1 MKPMKLICYLVGFVF
16 LVSGLMKFIDL
27 SMVSSFEQMGVPL
40 SNYVYFFCS
49 SFRSDGGDA
58 INRQNIY
65 PHIHY
70 SAYLYYAWCTLF
82 FTKVPVLTGDGVFAF
97 LFASR
102 LDITLLI
109 LLIFLW
115 TQRKEKEAFT

>member
-40 SNYVYFFCS
+40 SNYVYFFVAL
-49 SFRSDGGDA
+49 FEVMAGMLLIGR
-58 INRQNIY
+58 IFI
-65 PHIHY
+65 HI
-70 SAYLYYAWCTLF
+70 SIIPLIFIMLGALF